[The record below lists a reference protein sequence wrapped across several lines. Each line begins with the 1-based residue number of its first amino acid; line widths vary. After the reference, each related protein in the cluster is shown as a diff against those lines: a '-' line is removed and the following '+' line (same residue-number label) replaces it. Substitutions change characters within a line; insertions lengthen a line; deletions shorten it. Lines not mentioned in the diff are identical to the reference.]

1 VLAVVTTKAYIN
13 FELKEGTVNKLLCL
27 FIGMS
32 FLISCGGKQPKV
44 DKVIEDGV
52 EVVLNHLEPYQ
63 LKGQPSRLR
72 LEEETR
78 IDFEREEYASLG
90 LKEPY
95 FAEADATGNI
105 YVVEFYQESEFH
117 IYQFNAAGELI
128 KKFGKHGQGPGEL
141 QGINDLVTTKN
152 GHVQVADRTAGRIVE
167 FDADASFV
175 KEIRVPPHI
184 RETIALENGYYLGRR
199 TPKDASEP
207 RGYFLCLFD
216 AEFNELKK
224 LDFIDMSEMAPGKKT
239 PGTILAFLW
248 RVAGGRIYAGNEQ
261 RGYEILVYDLEGNLL
276 RKIRKEYD
284 PVPYPEEF
292 RKQTEVLAARQPAM
306 NLFARKDM
314 LPFNSFFVDDEGRL
328 FVMTYEPGNDQD
340 AYIHDV
346 FDRDGVLVARVPLGK
361 YGILGRSMN
370 PLRATSKNGRFYR
383 VRFKESGYAE
393 LVVYKMLWE

>member
-1 VLAVVTTKAYIN
+1 M
-13 FELKEGTVNKLLCL
+13 NKLLCL
-27 FIGMS
+27 FVGMS
-32 FLISCGGKQPKV
+32 FLVSCGGKQPKV

-52 EVVLNHLEPYQ
+52 EVVLNHLKPYQ
-63 LKGQPSRLR
+63 FKGQPARLR

-78 IDFEREEYASLG
+78 IDFEKEEYAGLG

-95 FAEADATGNI
+95 FAEADAKGNI

-117 IYQFNAAGELI
+117 IYKFNAAGEFI

-141 QGINDLVTTKN
+141 QMINDLVITKN
-152 GHVQVADRTAGRIVE
+152 DHIQVSDRSEGKLVE
-167 FDADASFV
+167 FDADAVFIN
-175 KEIRVPPHI
+175 EIKVPFNI
-184 RETIALENGYYLGRR
+184 QEILALENGYYLGRR
-199 TPKDASEP
+199 RPKDASEP

-248 RVAGGRIYAGNEQ
+248 RTSGGKIYAGNEQ

-292 RKQTEVLAARQPAM
+292 RKQTEELAARQPAM

-328 FVMTYEPGNDQD
+328 FVMTYEQEDHKGT
-340 AYIHDV
+340 YIHDV
-346 FDRDGVLVARVPLGK
+346 FNKDGALIARVPLGK
-361 YGILGRSMN
+361 YGILGRSLN
-370 PLRATSKNGRFYR
+370 PLKATSENGRFYQ
-383 VRFKESGYAE
+383 VRFKENGYAE
-393 LVVYKMLWE
+393 VIAYRMVWE